1 MNIEGFDIKL
11 VVFDMDGLMFDTERL
26 AKKFWMEA
34 SEKFNHKIDD
44 EIFKKTIG
52 LNVNKTRGIYKEYYG
67 DEFPYEEIRAEKNK
81 LERNYI
87 SSNGVPF
94 KKGLIELLEYLKKIK
109 LKVALATST
118 GKERTELLL
127 NSSDVKK
134 YFDFITY
141 GDEIHN
147 SKPHPEIFLETC
159 KKAGCQPENC
169 IVLEDSENGVIGAY
183 RAGMLP
189 IMIPDMLEPAEDIE
203 KMLFKKFNNLIE
215 VKNYFEKSSH

>member
-11 VVFDMDGLMFDTERL
+11 VIFDMDGLMFDTERF

-52 LNVNKTRGIYKEYYG
+52 LNIKETKEVYKKCYG

-87 SSNGVPF
+87 SLNGVPF

-118 GKERTELLL
+118 GKERAELLL
-127 NSSDVKK
+127 GASGVKK
-134 YFDFITY
+134 YFDAITC
-141 GDEIHN
+141 GDDIQN
-147 SKPHPEIFLETC
+147 GKPHPDIFLETC
-159 KKAGCQPENC
+159 KKVGCRPENC
-169 IVLEDSENGVIGAY
+169 IVLEDSENGIIGAY

-189 IMIPDMLEPAEDIE
+189 IMIPDMIKPTEDIE
-203 KMLFKKFNNLIE
+203 AILFKKFNNLIE

>member
-11 VVFDMDGLMFDTERL
+11 VIFDMDGLMFDTERL

-44 EIFKKTIG
+44 KIFEKTIG
-52 LNVNKTRGIYKEYYG
+52 LNVNKTREIYKEYYG
-67 DEFPYEEIRAEKNK
+67 NKFPYEEIRAEKNK

-94 KKGLIELLEYLKKIK
+94 KEGLIELLEYLKKIK
-109 LKVALATST
+109 LEVALATST

-127 NSSDVKK
+127 NASGIKK
-134 YFDFITY
+134 YFDVITY
-141 GDEIHN
+141 GDEIQN
-147 SKPHPEIFLETC
+147 SKPHPDIFLETC

-169 IVLEDSENGVIGAY
+169 IVLEDSENGVKGAY
-183 RAGMLP
+183 RAGMLT
-189 IMIPDMLEPAEDIE
+189 IMIPDMIEPTEAIE
-203 KMLFKKFNNLIE
+203 AMLFKKFNNLIE
-215 VKNYFEKSSH
+215 VKNYFEKFCQ